1 MGRGAGEPVVVRSFT
16 GTGEAAIARGML
28 EAEGIEAVLG
38 NEHLVAIAWPL
49 SQATGGVSLAVAA
62 RDADRARRLLDGE
75 VLRLAEEPGADDP
88 DVPGA
93 GDSLAE
99 RAWKSA
105 LVGFLAIPPLF
116 HFWSLWLLGKS
127 WAAGGPRTD
136 RGRSCARRALVV
148 SGCMAVA
155 SFAVFVGKLV
165 S

>member
-1 MGRGAGEPVVVRSFT
+1 MEHGGEEPVGVRSFT

-28 EAEGIEAVLG
+28 EAEGIPAVLR

-62 RDADRARRLLDGE
+62 RNAERARRLLDAE
-75 VLRLAEEPGADDP
+75 VLHVAEEPGPDDADAQ
-88 DVPGA
+88 GA

-116 HFWSLWLLGKS
+116 HFWSLWLLTKS
-127 WAAGGPRTD
+127 WAAGGPQTD
-136 RGRSCARRALVV
+136 RGRSCARRALLV

-155 SFAVFVGKLV
+155 SIAILVGKLV

>member
-1 MGRGAGEPVVVRSFT
+1 MEHGGEERVVVRSFT

-28 EAEGIEAVLG
+28 EAEGIDAVLR

-49 SQATGGVSLAVAA
+49 SQATGGVSLAVPA
-62 RDADRARRLLDGE
+62 RDAERARRLLDGE
-75 VLRLAEEPGADDP
+75 ALHVADEPGADADM
-88 DVPGA
+88 PGA

-116 HFWSLWLLGKS
+116 HFWSLWLLTKS

-136 RGRSCARRALVV
+136 RGRSCARRALLV

-155 SFAVFVGKLV
+155 SIAVFVGKLV

>member
-1 MGRGAGEPVVVRSFT
+1 MEHGGEGPVVVRSFT

-28 EAEGIEAVLG
+28 EAAGIEAVLR

-62 RDADRARRLLDGE
+62 RDAERARRLLDGE
-75 VLRLAEEPGADDP
+75 VLRLAEEPFTDP
-88 DVPGA
+88 DAPGA

-136 RGRSCARRALVV
+136 RGRSCARRALLV

-155 SFAVFVGKLV
+155 SIAVFVGKLV

>member
-1 MGRGAGEPVVVRSFT
+1 MEYAGEEPVVVRSFT

-28 EAEGIEAVLG
+28 EAEGIPAVLR

-49 SQATGGVSLAVAA
+49 SQATGGVSLAVPA
-62 RDADRARRLLDGE
+62 RDAERARRLLDSE
-75 VLRLAEEPGADDP
+75 VLHLAEEPGLDDG
-88 DVPGA
+88 DARSA

-116 HFWSLWLLGKS
+116 HFWSLWLLGRA
-127 WAAGGPRTD
+127 WAAGGPRTE

-155 SFAVFVGKLV
+155 SLAVFLRKLV

>member
-1 MGRGAGEPVVVRSFT
+1 MEHGGDEPVVVRSFT

-28 EAEGIEAVLG
+28 EAEGIPAFLG

-62 RDADRARRLLDGE
+62 RDAERARRLLERD
-75 VLRLAEEPGADDP
+75 VLRLADEPGDAQAP
-88 DVPGA
+88 

-105 LVGFLAIPPLF
+105 LVGFLAVPPLF
-116 HFWSLWLLGKS
+116 HFWSLWLLGRA
-127 WAAGGPRTD
+127 WAEGGPRTD

-148 SGCMAVA
+148 SGCVAVA
-155 SFAVFVGKLV
+155 SLVVLVRKLV